1 MRQMINMEIDTP
13 ARRSEPESLSSH
25 LICIGQNVSLSGAD
39 RTLPIQ
45 SILLSPTGQVAF
57 LLNEPVT
64 QQDLDLLASLGYE
77 DLNSIAEDYTY
88 KVCKQ
93 AYRIIDLMVACGEL
107 SFSGG
112 NKLAESIKSCMKDGG
127 FLIVYKPCKRSQ
139 SV

>member
-25 LICIGQNVSLSGAD
+25 LICIGQNVLLSGAD

-107 SFSGG
+107 SCSGG